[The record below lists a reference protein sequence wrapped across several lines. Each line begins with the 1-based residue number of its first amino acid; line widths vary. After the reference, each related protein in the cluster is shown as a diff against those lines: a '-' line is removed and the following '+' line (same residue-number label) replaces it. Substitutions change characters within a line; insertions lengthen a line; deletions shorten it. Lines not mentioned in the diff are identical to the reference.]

1 MRITLAAVGRWK
13 RGPARALYE
22 EYAARLTWKL
32 DLKEVEERRPLPA
45 AHLKAREGELLLA
58 ALPAESMVVAL
69 DSGGR
74 GLSSEA
80 FAERLGQ
87 WQDTGLRDV
96 AFVIGGAEG
105 LCDDLLRRAD
115 MRLSLGPMT
124 WPHMLV
130 RAMLAEQI
138 YRAQSILSGHPYHR

>member
-1 MRITLAAVGRWK
+1 MRITLAAVGRCK
-13 RGPARALYE
+13 RGPLRSLYE
-22 EYAARLTWKL
+22 DYAARLSWKL
-32 DLKEVEERRPLPA
+32 ELKEVEERRPLPA
-45 AHLKAREGELLLA
+45 AQLKAREGELLLA
-58 ALPAESMVVAL
+58 ALPGDSTLIAL

-87 WQDTGLRDV
+87 LRDSGLRDL

-105 LCDDLLRRAD
+105 LSEDLLKRAD
-115 MRLSLGPMT
+115 MSLSLGPMT

-130 RAMLAEQI
+130 RVMLAEQI